1 MGIYSRG
8 ICLLSGMNPGF
19 AWCGHILTGG
29 EMLPLKAA
37 QHSLGSG
44 TSSKRRK
51 RDSIISYAHVD
62 GGDDDLSVP

>member
-1 MGIYSRG
+1 MWAHTHGV
-8 ICLLSGMNPGF
+8 
-19 AWCGHILTGG
+19 

-44 TSSKRRK
+44 TSSKRSK